1 MKTVGLI
8 GCLFGLW
15 PLIVFAQESDE
26 TAINTQLQSI
36 KQRMTELKT
45 ALNSAHGQEAKLL
58 TELEQQ
64 DQKIN
69 AQGKR
74 IRTVEQKIQLT
85 EQQIEALATQIKTLN
100 DSISSQKQQMAKLLR
115 LHIYISQDRLLKMLL
130 LNSDN
135 RSVDMT
141 QHQIKFLQH
150 RLYSLIE
157 DIASQIQQLAT
168 IQQQTETKN
177 TQLTGEQQTLQLAQ
191 DQLITQKQQ
200 RSLVLTQ
207 LRQTIRN
214 YQSES
219 ESLNQDRNR
228 LNQLL
233 KELTQLLD
241 DLPDDLGSNTNFLAL
256 KGQLIRPVSGAI
268 IRKFGALR
276 AGQSRWDGIV
286 IADES
291 GIEVKAGAYGRVA
304 FADWLRG
311 YGLLV
316 VIDHG
321 ADYMSLYGHN
331 QSLLVEVGDWVQAG
345 QTIATAGQSGNVDQ
359 SGVYFE
365 IRQQAKPENPV
376 PWLQP

>member
-1 MKTVGLI
+1 MKTIHLI
-8 GCLFGLW
+8 YCLLA
-15 PLIVFAQESDE
+15 LLSLNVLAQESDE
-26 TAINTQLQSI
+26 IAINTQLQSI
-36 KQRMTELKT
+36 KQRLTELKSS
-45 ALNSAHGQEAKLL
+45 LNSAQGQEAKLL
-58 TELEQQ
+58 SELEQQ

-69 AQGKR
+69 AQGKL
-74 IRTVEQKIQLT
+74 IRTGEQKIQLT
-85 EQQIEALATQIKTLN
+85 EQQIKALAMQIKTLN
-100 DSISSQKQQMAKLLR
+100 DSISEQKQQMAKLLR

-130 LNSDN
+130 LNSGN

-168 IQQQTETKN
+168 IQKQTETKN
-177 TQLTGEQQTLQLAQ
+177 TQLTSEQNTLQQAQ
-191 DQLITQKQQ
+191 QQLLTQKQQ
-200 RSLVLTQ
+200 RSLVLEQ
-207 LRQTIRN
+207 LRTTIRS
-214 YQSES
+214 YQTES
-219 ESLNQDRNR
+219 DSLNNDRSR

-241 DLPDDLGSNTNFLAL
+241 DLPEDLGNNANFLTL
-256 KGQLIRPVSGAI
+256 KGHLVRPVSGAI

-276 AGQSRWDGIV
+276 AGYSRWDGIV
-286 IADES
+286 IADKS
-291 GIEVKAGAYGRVA
+291 GNEVKAGAYGRVA

-331 QSLLVEVGDWVQAG
+331 QSLLVQA
-345 QTIATAGQSGNVDQ
+345 IATAGQSGSVDQ
-359 SGVYFE
+359 SGV
-365 IRQQAKPENPV
+365 
-376 PWLQP
+376 